1 MLTFW
6 ERNTPQVTTL
16 RGTPKRQD
24 STGTLRCLIVS
35 NVHKEICVWHPT

>member
-6 ERNTPQVTTL
+6 ERNTPQVTTS
-16 RGTPKRQD
+16 TEPPTWQD

-35 NVHKEICVWHPT
+35 SVHKEICVWHPT